1 MYKVG
6 RETKVQVY
14 IMHALRIAVGVLF
27 SVMDTPHIFTR
38 ELLSEVAESILLTFR
53 AANCY

>member
-6 RETKVQVY
+6 RETKGTSVY
-14 IMHALRIAVGVLF
+14 YACIVVGVLF